1 MASAELAGVQT
12 SERPAGRGGLR
23 RLLVS
28 IGMAN
33 AALYAL
39 YVGVLQVL
47 LPLQVEAI
55 DRAHKVA
62 VLGLVS
68 GVSAIFAAAFNPIG
82 GALSDRTRSRF
93 GRRAPWLLG
102 AGAAVLVALTVL
114 GRASTVLAVLL
125 GWSLVQAVTNTYQA
139 ALTAVVPD
147 RVPQQRR
154 GVASGVVG
162 VATSVGAVAGV
173 GLASRFTGH
182 LAWGYLALGA
192 VLALTAV
199 VFVAVTTDPSSAAQP
214 RPPRDNRTV
223 RARLADFTSALRHHD
238 FAWVFCGRAA
248 MILGYFLIAGFELY
262 ILTDYIRLPGGMKPA
277 TGVTILAAISTGCS
291 VIAAAVAGPLSDR
304 LGRRK
309 IFVFLSSA
317 ISGAAMALPILDPT
331 FGVMMIFAVLSG
343 LAFGSYLAVDT
354 ALVTL
359 VLPTTQDAARDMG
372 VLNIANAGPQVVAP
386 FIAAAVIG
394 HFGGYPALFASAGI
408 VAIAGAIA
416 ITPVRSVR

>member
-1 MASAELAGVQT
+1 MAGTGVAGGQVR
-12 SERPAGRGGLR
+12 EKPAGRSDLR

-28 IGMAN
+28 MGIAN

-39 YVGVLQVL
+39 YVGILQVL

-68 GVSAIFAAAFNPIG
+68 GVSAIVAAAFNPIG

-102 AGAAVLVALTVL
+102 AAAAVLAALAVL
-114 GRASTVLAVLL
+114 GRASTVLAILL
-125 GWSLVQAVTNTYQA
+125 GWSLVQAVANTYQA

-154 GVASGVVG
+154 GAASGVVG
-162 VATSVGAVAGV
+162 VAMSVGAVAGV

-182 LAWGYLALGA
+182 LSWGYLALGV

-199 VFVAVTTDPSSAAQP
+199 LFVTATTDPSTAALP
-214 RPPRDNRTV
+214 RPPRDDRALG
-223 RARLADFTSALRHHD
+223 ARLAAFTAALRHHD

-248 MILGYFLIAGFELY
+248 LILGYFLVAGFELY
-262 ILTDYIRLPGGMKPA
+262 ILTDYVALPGGMKPA

-309 IFVFLSSA
+309 IFVFGSSA
-317 ISGAAMALPILDPT
+317 VSGAAMALPILFPT
-331 FGVMMIFAVLSG
+331 FGVLMIFALLSG
-343 LAFGSYLAVDT
+343 LAFGCYLAVDT

-359 VLPTTQDAARDMG
+359 VLPSSDDVARDMG

-386 FIAAAVIG
+386 FVAAAVIG
-394 HFGGYPALFASAGI
+394 HLGGYRTLFATAGV
-408 VAIAGAIA
+408 VAIAGALA
-416 ITPVRSVR
+416 IIPVRSVR

>member
-1 MASAELAGVQT
+1 MAGTELAGGQVR
-12 SERPAGRGGLR
+12 ERPAGSGGLR

-28 IGMAN
+28 IGVAN

-47 LPLQVEAI
+47 LPLQVEAV
-55 DRAHKVA
+55 DRPHKVA

-82 GALSDRTRSRF
+82 GALSDRTRTRF

-102 AGAAVLVALTVL
+102 AAAAVLLALAVL
-114 GRASTVLAVLL
+114 GRASTVLAILL
-125 GWSLVQAVTNTYQA
+125 GWSLVQAVANTYQA

-147 RVPQQRR
+147 RVPQQQR

-182 LAWGYLALGA
+182 LAWGYLALGG
-192 VLALTAV
+192 VLALTAII
-199 VFVAVTTDPSSAAQP
+199 FVTVTTDPSSAASP
-214 RPPRDNRTV
+214 RPPRDDRTV
-223 RARLADFTSALRHHD
+223 RARLAAFTSALRHHD

-248 MILGYFLIAGFELY
+248 MILGYFLVAGFELY
-262 ILTDYIRLPGGMKPA
+262 ILTDYIRLPAGMKAA

-309 IFVFLSSA
+309 VFVFLSSA
-317 ISGAAMALPILDPT
+317 ISGAAMALPVLYPT

-359 VLPTTQDAARDMG
+359 VLPRMQDAARDMG

-394 HFGGYPALFASAGI
+394 HLGGYRALFVCAGI
-408 VAIAGAIA
+408 IAIAGAVA
-416 ITPVRSVR
+416 IIPVRSVR

>member
-1 MASAELAGVQT
+1 M
-12 SERPAGRGGLR
+12 
-23 RLLVS
+23 
-28 IGMAN
+28 
-33 AALYAL
+33 
-39 YVGVLQVL
+39 
-47 LPLQVEAI
+47 
-55 DRAHKVA
+55 
-62 VLGLVS
+62 S

-82 GALSDRTRSRF
+82 GALSDRTRTRF

-102 AGAAVLVALTVL
+102 AAAAVLLALAVL
-114 GRASTVLAVLL
+114 GRASTVLTILI
-125 GWSLVQAVTNTYQA
+125 GWSLVQAVANTYQA

-173 GLASRFTGH
+173 GLASRFTAH

-192 VLALTAV
+192 VLALTAII
-199 VFVAVTTDPSSAAQP
+199 FVTATTDPSSAASA
-214 RPPRDNRTV
+214 PPAARQTARV

-309 IFVFLSSA
+309 VFVF
-317 ISGAAMALPILDPT
+317 
-331 FGVMMIFAVLSG
+331 
-343 LAFGSYLAVDT
+343 
-354 ALVTL
+354 
-359 VLPTTQDAARDMG
+359 
-372 VLNIANAGPQVVAP
+372 
-386 FIAAAVIG
+386 
-394 HFGGYPALFASAGI
+394 
-408 VAIAGAIA
+408 IA
-416 ITPVRSVR
+416 IRS